1 MVKRISNGV
10 IIQGGSINASTT
22 TYYFNIAFTSNIWG
36 MSFSQSGAQSAY
48 SNRIAFGSYPT
59 LTGFTLD
66 SFTSA
71 STNKGAYYIAVGY

>member
-1 MVKRISNGV
+1 
-10 IIQGGSINASTT
+10 
-22 TYYFNIAFTSNIWG
+22 

-48 SNRIAFGSYPT
+48 SNRIAFGAYPT

-71 STNKGAYYIAVGY
+71 STNKGAYYIAIGY